1 VSKPFRVCGV
11 LLLFVPALGFAQ
23 QNPPLAEGAKR
34 PAAVSSLATDTA
46 EGLFTLDV
54 VVTDKSG
61 KSVRGLAPSDF
72 TLLDNG
78 EPAKVLSFRAF
89 DGMTARPDPPVEV
102 ILVVDTLSLPPE
114 QISLAKGEAER
125 FLRRNNGHLAQP
137 VSLYLLSNPN
147 HWRPILSSMPGPS
160 TDGNALAGAIAR
172 KSELLPVI
180 HQNHTFQGYK
190 DEENGQLFM
199 TSEAGRPS
207 GVPSLRALGSI
218 VLQERRRPGRKLLFW
233 LGPDWPVAEKSFD
246 EITEFST
253 RLREAR
259 IAVWSWPYP
268 DRDLTSLNF
277 LAPVTSVKKV
287 WPRNLALDVLAIQSG
302 GGLLETRSDLAEM
315 ISKRV
320 EEARVFY
327 SLTFDP
333 PHTNEVDDYRDLN
346 VVLGKPQLT
355 ARTSTGYYNEPVYYD
370 QPSGAE
376 RIPID
381 QLEQRLG
388 AAHDRGDKEVAREL
402 SGVELT
408 ERLSSTRLSSWN
420 TRLPGKESRAA
431 LVALADR
438 SVFLPL
444 PAADISSTAPP
455 DMATQRLILSRAVDY
470 VSQTIVKLP
479 DFFATRTTVQYN
491 EPPIPEGATWKTA
504 MSDQSLHITETSN
517 TTVLV
522 RNSKEVVDSDI
533 KKRKQRKAHLD
544 TAGTFG
550 PILAMVFVDA
560 AAAHSE
566 FTWSHWEQ
574 GAEGPRAVF
583 RYTIPYDKSNFE
595 VGFCC
600 LADPDGTIFFKK
612 YPAYEVE
619 IAIDPASGAI
629 LRVAVNADLEPKL
642 PMLSSGI
649 MVEYGP
655 VVIGGKTY
663 ICPTRSVSIQ
673 RTRTVRMVNEW
684 DESFGVYARFETILN
699 DFSFGQYHIFRAQ
712 SRILPDDTPVPKE
725 K

>member
-1 VSKPFRVCGV
+1 MPFRVCAM
-11 LLLFVPALGFAQ
+11 LLFFLPAIGFAQ
-23 QNPPLAEGAKR
+23 QNPPLAEEAAR
-34 PAAVSSLATDTA
+34 PAAVSSLPTGTA
-46 EGLFTLDV
+46 EGLIRLDV
-54 VVTDKSG
+54 VVADKSG
-61 KSVRGLAPSDF
+61 KSVPDLKPSDF

-78 EPAKVLSFRAF
+78 EPEKILSFQAF
-89 DGMTARPDPPVEV
+89 DGISARPDPPVEV
-102 ILVVDTLSLPPE
+102 ILVIDTLFLPPHL
-114 QISLAKGEAER
+114 IPLAKNEVEK

-137 VSLYLLSNPN
+137 VSIFLLSETG
-147 HWRPILSSMPGPS
+147 LSSTPQPS
-160 TDGNALAGAIAR
+160 TNGNVLADEIAR
-172 KSELLPVI
+172 GIWQTPAFHGTQTPKE
-180 HQNHTFQGYK
+180 TA
-190 DEENGQLFM
+190 QLFQ
-199 TSEAGRPS
+199 EPRS
-207 GVPSLRALGSI
+207 GLSLMSLGSI
-218 VLQERRRPGRKLLFW
+218 VLEERRKPGRKLLFW
-233 LGPDWPVAEKSFD
+233 LSPGWWTAAWDNPFHD
-246 EITEFST
+246 ITEFST

-259 IAVWSWPYP
+259 VALWSWPYP
-268 DRDLTSLNF
+268 DEDLTYKNF
-277 LAPVTSVKKV
+277 LAPVKSARKV
-287 WPRNLALDVLAIQSG
+287 RNENLLLNVLATQSG
-302 GGLLETRSDLAEM
+302 GGVLETRSDLAEM
-315 ISKRV
+315 INKCV
-320 EEARVFY
+320 EEASVFY

-333 PHTNEVDDYRDLN
+333 PHTNEVDDYRDLK

-355 ARTSTGYYNEPVYYD
+355 GRTNTGYYNEPVYYD

-376 RIPID
+376 RISMD
-381 QLEQRLG
+381 QLEEMLG

-408 ERLSSTRLSSWN
+408 ERMSSTRLSSWN

-444 PAADISSTAPP
+444 PAADIASTAPP
-455 DMATQRLILSRAVDY
+455 DMATQRLILARAVDY
-470 VSQTIVKLP
+470 LSKTVVKLP

-491 EPPIPEGATWKTA
+491 EPPLPEEATWKTA
-504 MSDQSLHITETSN
+504 MSDQSLHVTETSS

-522 RNSKEVVDSDI
+522 RNSKEVVDSDT

-544 TAGTFG
+544 TEGTFG

-574 GAEGPRAVF
+574 GADGPQAVF
-583 RYTIPYDKSNFE
+583 RYTIPRDKSNFE

-619 IAIDPASGAI
+619 IAIDQASGAI
-629 LRVAVNADLEPKL
+629 RRVAVNADLEPQL

-663 ICPTRSVSIQ
+663 ICPTKSVSIQ
-673 RTRTVRMVNEW
+673 RTRTVKIVKEW
-684 DESFGVYARFETILN
+684 GESFGVYARFETILN
-699 DFSFGQYHIFRAQ
+699 DLSFGQYHIFRAQ